1 MKCNLTLFPVSI
13 SRTTALV
20 QILKKS
26 FVGHFHSP
34 TPMPSLHLRFYM
46 LSLKRK
52 EHISNLLNDTA
63 QNSSMVSVDKK
74 SLSMALK
81 VFTYLTLTSSFS
93 QPSLLTVLCFSSKYP
108 HSSLPHLI
116 QVFDGTAPR

>member
-1 MKCNLTLFPVSI
+1 MKCNLNLFPFST

-34 TPMPSLHLRFYM
+34 TPVLPLHLRFYRLSYM

-63 QNSSMVSVDKK
+63 LKILQWLVSIKR
-74 SLSMALK
+74 ALAR
-81 VFTYLTLTSSFS
+81 
-93 QPSLLTVLCFSSKYP
+93 
-108 HSSLPHLI
+108 H
-116 QVFDGTAPR
+116 